1 MFVIDYKNKTVK
13 EFKKEEFAY
22 FLNSTILKDRYLIVD
37 TKEKTENVL
46 NYIINNNTTRSW
58 ICLKKKKLFMSLQ
71 KSRQ

>member
-37 TKEKTENVL
+37 TKEKTKNVL
-46 NYIINNNTTRSW
+46 NYIMNNNTIGGW

-71 KSRQ
+71 KTPQ

>member
-46 NYIINNNTTRSW
+46 NYIINNNTTRS
-58 ICLKKKKLFMSLQ
+58 
-71 KSRQ
+71 

>member
-71 KSRQ
+71 RTHQ